1 MVTGNGSLTLICSL
15 LKRSLSSS
23 LTLLAH
29 AETYLDIFCNS
40 GVEMFYDS
48 CKDVEADTIVD
59 EKVFWIHFLTKMI
72 QTVKTLTQKLIALKI
87 RLHLQDLEAE
97 EEARK
102 KEKRKAKKSH
112 IQTNRMEVYLLSI

>member
-1 MVTGNGSLTLICSL
+1 MYSTCSPHVLQKEELLTKIYL
-15 LKRSLSSS
+15 
-23 LTLLAH
+23 
-29 AETYLDIFCNS
+29 YLDIFRNS

-48 CKDVEADTIVD
+48 YKDVEVDTIVD
-59 EKVFWIHFLTKMI
+59 EKAFWIHFLTKMI

-97 EEARK
+97 EEAREK
-102 KEKRKAKKSH
+102 AKRKAKTSH